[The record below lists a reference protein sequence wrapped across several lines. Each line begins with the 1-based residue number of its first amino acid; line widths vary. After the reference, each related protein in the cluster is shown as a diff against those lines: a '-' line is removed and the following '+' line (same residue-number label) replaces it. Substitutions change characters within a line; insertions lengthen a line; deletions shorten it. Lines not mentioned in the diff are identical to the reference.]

1 MTTANPVRHQSP
13 GEEIANS
20 ITHGL
25 AFVAAIVGL
34 PFLLTHASRAGS
46 TALLV
51 GVGIFGAT
59 AILLYLASTL
69 YHALPR
75 GRTKRVFR
83 VLDHSAIFLMIAGTY
98 TPFALGVLQ
107 GPWGWTLLA
116 SIWLLAAGGI
126 GLKAAGKINHP
137 LASTGLYLLMG
148 WLVVL
153 VIKPLTAQLSASGM
167 GWLLAGGLA
176 YTLGVIFFATDG
188 RLKYGHFIW
197 HLFVVMGTTSHFFA
211 VLWHSG

>member
-1 MTTANPVRHQSP
+1 MNTANPARHQSL
-13 GEEIANS
+13 GEEVANS
-20 ITHGL
+20 LTHGL
-25 AFVAAIVGL
+25 ALVAAIVGL
-34 PFLLTHASRAGS
+34 PFLLIHASRADS
-46 TALLV
+46 PALVV
-51 GVGIFGAT
+51 GAGIFGAT

-69 YHALPR
+69 YHALPK
-75 GRTKRVFR
+75 GRAKRVFR
-83 VLDHSAIFLMIAGTY
+83 VLDHSAIFLLIAGTY

-107 GPWGWTLLA
+107 GPWGWTLLV
-116 SIWLLAAGGI
+116 SIWLLAAI
-126 GLKAAGKINHP
+126 GVTLKATGKINHP

-148 WLVVL
+148 WLVLL
-153 VIKPLTAQLSASGM
+153 VIKPLMAQLSVSGM

-197 HLFVVMGTTSHFFA
+197 HLFVMMGTTSHFFA